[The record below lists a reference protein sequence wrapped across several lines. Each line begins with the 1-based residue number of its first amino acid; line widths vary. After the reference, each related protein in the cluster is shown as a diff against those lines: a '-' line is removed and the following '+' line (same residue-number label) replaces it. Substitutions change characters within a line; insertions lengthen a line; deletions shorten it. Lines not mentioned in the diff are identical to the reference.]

1 MKHIKLFE
9 DFIFF
14 QYEGSDEDEEFAE
27 YLMWIESGKGD
38 DYELKKDIPYFYHVT
53 LEKNIKSIL
62 RWGLNPNKFKYER
75 STSGLE
81 IYVFESY
88 DSALW
93 YKSYMEDYIADDP
106 KLNGKMVIFKIDA
119 KGLDYKKDRTLSSGD
134 EEDDAYVITSKVTP
148 DRLTL
153 LG

>member
-1 MKHIKLFE
+1 MERIIESFE
-9 DFIFF
+9 EFSLSR
-14 QYEGSDEDEEFAE
+14 YVDEED
-27 YLMWIESGKGD
+27 G
-38 DYELKKDIPYFYHVT
+38 YELKKDIPYFYHVT

-75 STSGLE
+75 STSGME

-88 DSALW
+88 DSARW
-93 YKSYMEDYIADDP
+93 YKSYMKDYIADDP

-119 KGLDYKKDRTLSSGD
+119 KGLDYQKDWTLSDSG

-153 LG
+153 IG